1 MTIRDFFDLSQ
12 PITFSRK
19 REAVTDASA
28 PVSAPSAAVAADGTA
43 AIAIPVPPAP
53 AAPAETLPQ
62 SPSDSTELTLAW
74 QLVIYLLLVLSIFS
88 SRFLDLYRAGVLDQF
103 RLDGPYLL
111 FTAIASLLAF
121 PVVYDRAELN
131 RNRPIFVQLALV
143 FAAGMGWEKIV
154 ATVIGK

>member
-1 MTIRDFFDLSQ
+1 MNIRDFFDLSQ
-12 PITFSRK
+12 RVTFSRK
-19 REAVTDASA
+19 REIVSDASA
-28 PVSAPSAAVAADGTA
+28 PVPSASPAMAVDGTA
-43 AIAIPVPPAP
+43 AMPIPVPASPVV
-53 AAPAETLPQ
+53 AAGTLSL
-62 SPSDSTELTLAW
+62 SPSNSTELTLVW
-74 QLVIYLLLVLSIFS
+74 QLVIYLLLILSIFS

-121 PVVYDRAELN
+121 PVVYDRADLN
-131 RNRPIFVQLALV
+131 RNRPVFVQLALI